1 MRRARMRAL
10 ALLMAVL
17 VAVALGGCVTTGPS
31 ASELK
36 ARWDAANVFPQGYR
50 QDLLAFLR
58 TYLNDPSHVRS
69 ASVSQP
75 QLKYIGPGDRYVACV
90 RYNARNSDGKY
101 RRIKRRCGDLRGRQ
115 ARSLPRHAKG
125 RARAL
130 QGGCVRAV
138 PGTGTADPIAHKST
152 TAAGLGSPA
161 VKSASKRLVSSDVSG
176 HLTLRF
182 SADVFPRF
190 STSSN

>member
-1 MRRARMRAL
+1 MRCARMRAL
-10 ALLMAVL
+10 ALLMAVS
-17 VAVALGGCVTTGPS
+17 VAVALGGCATETGPS

-36 ARWDAANVFPQGYR
+36 ARWDAENVYPQGYR

-101 RRIKRRCGDLRGRQ
+101 VGSKDGAAIYVAGKLDRFLDTSKD
-115 ARSLPRHAKG
+115 
-125 RARAL
+125 
-130 QGGCVRAV
+130 VRELCKEVAFV
-138 PGTGTADPIAHKST
+138 PFPE
-152 TAAGLGSPA
+152 LE
-161 VKSASKRLVSSDVSG
+161 RL
-176 HLTLRF
+176 TR
-182 SADVFPRF
+182 
-190 STSSN
+190 

>member
-1 MRRARMRAL
+1 MRRGRMRAL
-10 ALLMAVL
+10 ALLMAVS
-17 VAVALGGCVTTGPS
+17 VAVALGGCATETGPS

-36 ARWDAANVFPQGYR
+36 ARWDAQNVFPQGYR

-101 RRIKRRCGDLRGRQ
+101 VGSKDGAAIYVAGKLDRFLDTPKD
-115 ARSLPRHAKG
+115 
-125 RARAL
+125 
-130 QGGCVRAV
+130 VRELCKEVAFV
-138 PGTGTADPIAHKST
+138 PFPE
-152 TAAGLGSPA
+152 LE
-161 VKSASKRLVSSDVSG
+161 RL
-176 HLTLRF
+176 TR
-182 SADVFPRF
+182 
-190 STSSN
+190 

>member
-10 ALLMAVL
+10 ALLMAGS
-17 VAVALGGCVTTGPS
+17 VAVALGGCATETGPS

-36 ARWDAANVFPQGYR
+36 ARWDAENVYPQGYR

-101 RRIKRRCGDLRGRQ
+101 VGSKDGAAIYVAGKLDRFLDTPKD
-115 ARSLPRHAKG
+115 
-125 RARAL
+125 
-130 QGGCVRAV
+130 VRELCKEVAFA
-138 PGTGTADPIAHKST
+138 PFPE
-152 TAAGLGSPA
+152 LE
-161 VKSASKRLVSSDVSG
+161 RLS
-176 HLTLRF
+176 R
-182 SADVFPRF
+182 
-190 STSSN
+190 

>member
-10 ALLMAVL
+10 ALLMAVS
-17 VAVALGGCVTTGPS
+17 VAVALGGCATETGPN

-36 ARWDAANVFPQGYR
+36 ARWDAQNFFTQGYR

-101 RRIKRRCGDLRGRQ
+101 VGSKDGAAVYVAGKLDRFLDTPKD
-115 ARSLPRHAKG
+115 
-125 RARAL
+125 
-130 QGGCVRAV
+130 VRELCKEVAFV
-138 PGTGTADPIAHKST
+138 PFPE
-152 TAAGLGSPA
+152 LE
-161 VKSASKRLVSSDVSG
+161 RL
-176 HLTLRF
+176 TR
-182 SADVFPRF
+182 
-190 STSSN
+190 